1 MSLRNRMNFRQVS
14 ELEHAAWPV
23 FRVDKCRR
31 ICGVNKA
38 AYEWFGERLETLQ
51 LSGIWT
57 IADNELEWQQMWQ
70 NPGGARKLKLLD
82 KNHAEVEVTALIC
95 RLEHDDQQELVF
107 QVVANAP
114 AASPSTPPASA
125 SGPPGVE
132 HNLAHKQKL
141 DCALHLT
148 RTVALDFNNALTT
161 ILGHA
166 SFVLERMEP
175 AHAWRVSL
183 TEIEKAAEKAAEVAN
198 QLALFS
204 LDDKNKRSRAAG
216 NL

>member
-1 MSLRNRMNFRQVS
+1 MTVRNLMNFRQVS

-57 IADNELEWQQMWQ
+57 IANNGLEWQQMWQ
-70 NPGGARKLKLLD
+70 NPGGPRKLRLLD
-82 KNHAEVEVTALIC
+82 KNHTEVEVTALIC
-95 RLEHDDQQELVF
+95 RVEINGQEELVF
-107 QVVANAP
+107 QILANAP
-114 AASPSTPPASA
+114 PTSPSAATAVAPA
-125 SGPPGVE
+125 GQGVE

-161 ILGHA
+161 ILGHS
-166 SFVLERMEP
+166 SFVLGQIEA
-175 AHAWRVSL
+175 AHPCRVSL
-183 TEIEKAAEKAAEVAN
+183 AEIEKAAEKTAE
-198 QLALFS
+198 
-204 LDDKNKRSRAAG
+204 
-216 NL
+216 

>member
-1 MSLRNRMNFRQVS
+1 MSVRNRMNFRQVS

-57 IADNELEWQQMWQ
+57 IAENELEWQQMWQ

-95 RLEHDDQQELVF
+95 RVQEPGHEELVF

-114 AASPSTPPASA
+114 ATPPPAPTA
-125 SGPPGVE
+125 TAPAGQGLEP
-132 HNLAHKQKL
+132 NLAHKQQL
-141 DCALHLT
+141 DCALQLT
-148 RTVALDFNNALTT
+148 R
-161 ILGHA
+161 
-166 SFVLERMEP
+166 
-175 AHAWRVSL
+175 
-183 TEIEKAAEKAAEVAN
+183 
-198 QLALFS
+198 
-204 LDDKNKRSRAAG
+204 
-216 NL
+216 